1 MQISTLPQPQLGGK
15 KANQKKCRLAA
26 GNEISLG
33 WLFCIFNLGSVQK
46 GITKGRWFRN
56 SNTKE
61 DNSQNRL
68 LVAFLIPEDG
78 FQTLTGQSI
87 AIGPHDEV
95 SAAPPSHTTFVVMVT
110 PKNLDVCYSNRIYR
124 ALG

>member
-1 MQISTLPQPQLGGK
+1 MK
-15 KANQKKCRLAA
+15 
-26 GNEISLG
+26 
-33 WLFCIFNLGSVQK
+33 V
-46 GITKGRWFRN
+46 RWFRN

-61 DNSQNRL
+61 NNSQNRL
-68 LVAFLIPEDG
+68 LIAFLIPEDG

-95 SAAPPSHTTFVVMVT
+95 SAAPPSHTTFVVMVI